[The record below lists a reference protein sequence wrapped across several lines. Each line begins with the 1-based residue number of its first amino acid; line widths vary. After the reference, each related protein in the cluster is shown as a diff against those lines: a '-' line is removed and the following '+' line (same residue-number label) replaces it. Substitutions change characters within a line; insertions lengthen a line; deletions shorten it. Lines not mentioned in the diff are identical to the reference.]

1 MAHIESTWMAING
14 CVKNTFIDWFTIK
27 AITWIFWWI
36 IWLITDWHEILIL
49 MIFILYFVDLITW
62 VIKAVK
68 NKDFQSAK
76 FFVWATKILAYGI
89 FAFIWVSLDQALH
102 TWSLFLWTVFAF
114 IVLTDA
120 ISILENL
127 TELGYKT
134 PVFLVSFLKVY
145 KKKMED
151 DFWERK
157 IFSNTKNFSEQ
168 NKKI

>member
-1 MAHIESTWMAING
+1 MAHMETTWTAINS
-14 CVKNTFIDWFTIK
+14 CIKNTFLDWFIFK
-27 AITWIFWWI
+27 AIAWTFWWI

-49 MIFILYFVDLITW
+49 MIFILYFIDLLTW
-62 VIKAVK
+62 VFKVVK
-68 NKDFQSAK
+68 KRSFKSAK
-76 FFVWATKILAYGI
+76 FFIWASKILIYGI
-89 FAFIWVSLDQALH
+89 FALIWVSLDQSLH

-145 KKKMED
+145 KNKMED
-151 DFWERK
+151 DFWE
-157 IFSNTKNFSEQ
+157 KNILK
-168 NKKI
+168 NIKK